1 MLRPPVSNKRLEKL
15 ADGRVQLTMK
25 RALYDGTR
33 AIAMTPRELMRR
45 LAAIVPPPRVHSTR
59 YWGVF
64 APASKVR
71 PKILLAGK
79 ERRRG
84 CSGPPSPDP
93 ETFDNGGAE
102 EARTDW
108 ELRAELDDVPL
119 TFGPP
124 PMPDRKRYLDWS
136 QLLRRVFAAD
146 LLTCEKCG
154 GRRKVT
160 AFLPSSR
167 EAREVLDRLGYDAT
181 APPIAAARA
190 PPHQEAF
197 ELPVD
202 DPGVDEQ
209 YPDCA

>member
-1 MLRPPVSNKRLEKL
+1 
-15 ADGRVQLTMK
+15 
-25 RALYDGTR
+25 
-33 AIAMTPRELMRR
+33 
-45 LAAIVPPPRVHSTR
+45 
-59 YWGVF
+59 VF

-71 PKILLAGK
+71 PKIVMAG
-79 ERRRG
+79 RG
-84 CSGPPSPDP
+84 QTPPVP
-93 ETFDNGGAE
+93 ETFDDGGAE
-102 EARTDW
+102 EGRTAW
-108 ELRAELDDVPL
+108 ELSAALDDVPL

-124 PMPDRKRYLDWS
+124 PLPERKRYLDWS

-160 AFLPSSR
+160 AFIPSSR
-167 EAREVLDRLGYDAT
+167 EAREILDKLGYDAT

-197 ELPVD
+197 ELELSVD